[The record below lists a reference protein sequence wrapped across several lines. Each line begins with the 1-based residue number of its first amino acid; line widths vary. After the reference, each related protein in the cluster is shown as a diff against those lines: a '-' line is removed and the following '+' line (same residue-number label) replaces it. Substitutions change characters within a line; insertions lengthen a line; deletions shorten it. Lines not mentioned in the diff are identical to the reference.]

1 MAACHYLKDRMAEV
15 SSPNKEMV
23 RNAGIYTSHLVY
35 KYAVVWTALVNL
47 LVLFI
52 F

>member
-23 RNAGIYTSHLVY
+23 RKGLVIQLILNTNVIMLGKADY
-35 KYAVVWTALVNL
+35 N
-47 LVLFI
+47 
-52 F
+52 